1 MDYSPINILKTIVL
15 VCLGIALS
23 LLAFAPVIE
32 ITDPN
37 GYKIMSVDPVSGLP
51 LYIPNSSVTL
61 LTGCFENSAVINN
74 IGFHGPP
81 VAVEKG
87 KDVFRIVV
95 IGSSFIEARQVQ
107 VASMFST
114 LLEQK
119 LNDNLQKAHTYEVI
133 PLGFNGNGTFLNTLY
148 YKYYGSP
155 LKPDLVI
162 AIETGFELYRH
173 LDNPPLD
180 QQGKVIL
187 EAPKTHD
194 SAAMAS
200 LKALLRNSKLLV
212 NLYSRSL
219 MLKDASLAFI
229 QRPFFFIQAPAPKAK
244 PDKAQAEQVRWNLKE
259 KVIDA
264 LLGQTKVDH
273 AQFLYAAFAGR
284 EEPTSTIEEIS
295 RHMEDMALQKGFEYD
310 NLVPSVFAA
319 EEATGK
325 PAALLP
331 CDGHWSKDGH
341 QFVASALFEY
351 LSRHPALLGRP

>member
-61 LTGCFENSAVINN
+61 LTGCFKNSAVINN
-74 IGFHGPP
+74 IGFHGPD
-81 VAVEKG
+81 VAAEKG
-87 KDVFRIVV
+87 KNVFRIV
-95 IGSSFIEARQVQ
+95 ILGSSFVEARQVQ
-107 VASMFST
+107 VADMFST

-119 LNDNLQKAHTYEVI
+119 LNADPKRAYIYEVI
-133 PLGFNGNGTFLNTLY
+133 PLGFNGNGTFQSTLY

-173 LDNPPLD
+173 PDNPPLD
-180 QQGKVIL
+180 GQGKVIL

-194 SAAMAS
+194 SAEAAF
-200 LKALLRNSKLLV
+200 LRALLRNSKLLV

-229 QRPFFFIQAPAPKAK
+229 QRPFFFIQAPAPEAK
-244 PDKAQAEQVRWNLKE
+244 PDKAQAEQSRWNLKE

-264 LLGQTKVDH
+264 LLGQTKADH

-295 RHMEDMALQKGFEYD
+295 RHMEGMALQKGFEYD

-341 QFVASALFEY
+341 QFVSSALFEY